1 MCLVALLVKVW
12 GEPGGAKSSKPNR
25 SRSFLSAVASGPM
38 GADGVLSSALS
49 VVFRSPARMHVSG
62 GSFLL
67 RVLKNLVLCVA
78 LSGAYTAAIFVGG
91 MVGEVIVASANLP
104 FHVRMGET

>member
-1 MCLVALLVKVW
+1 M
-12 GEPGGAKSSKPNR
+12 
-25 SRSFLSAVASGPM
+25 
-38 GADGVLSSALS
+38 
-49 VVFRSPARMHVSG
+49 
-62 GSFLL
+62 L

-91 MVGEVIVASANLP
+91 MVGEVIVASANLS